1 MRVKV
6 RNIACAAWMRWR
18 GLPLLDVT
26 ARGEFEFESDESGK
40 SAADW
45 LREYQETDFYRVDAQ
60 LLALRDLLAQARQ

>member
-18 GLPLLDVT
+18 GLPLLGVT
-26 ARGEFEFESDESGK
+26 ARGEFEFETDTDH